1 MDPVRRHVDL
11 EGCLNFRDLGGYP
24 TADGRR
30 VRWRLVYR
38 SDALHHLT
46 PAGVARL
53 RDELGIDTVVDLRS
67 TGEITADGRGVLGA
81 APLRFH
87 HLPLFDGQLA
97 RAEGWSAVDTLADRY
112 TLLAE
117 FARRPIARVI
127 EVLAEAQGP
136 AVYHCAAGKDRT
148 GVVSA
153 VLLGILGVP
162 DDVIVADYAATQENL
177 DAIIERLMTTEGY
190 QRMLAALPPDTIQA
204 EAGTMI
210 AFLQGIQARY
220 GSMRQYAL
228 NAGVSDATLDRL
240 ASRLLEVSLTTR
252 ARRA

>member
-1 MDPVRRHVDL
+1 MDPVRRRVDL

-46 PAGVARL
+46 AADVARL

-67 TGEITADGRGVLGA
+67 TGEITADGHGA
-81 APLRFH
+81 LAATPLRFH

-97 RAEGWSAVDTLADRY
+97 RAEGWGAVDTLADRY

-127 EVLAEAQGP
+127 DVLAEAPGP

-153 VLLGILGVP
+153 VLLGILG
-162 DDVIVADYAATQENL
+162 
-177 DAIIERLMTTEGY
+177 
-190 QRMLAALPPDTIQA
+190 
-204 EAGTMI
+204 
-210 AFLQGIQARY
+210 
-220 GSMRQYAL
+220 
-228 NAGVSDATLDRL
+228 
-240 ASRLLEVSLTTR
+240 
-252 ARRA
+252 